1 MRPPPHVPR
10 RAVLAGAA
18 AALAA
23 PHVRAQTLA
32 KLRVGVIPVVD
43 IAPLQAAIR
52 QGYFAAEGLEIDT
65 SPAPGGA
72 ALLPALAAGTF
83 QVGFSNIVSI
93 LLGIQEGIDFRFLAG
108 SVRSGDRPPDINA
121 LVVRKGSGLATGKD
135 FEGKRLASNTRANI
149 IWLRGVSW
157 VAKTGG
163 DWRRVNMV
171 EVPFPQM
178 ADALVNNQIDGAM
191 INEPFLSNALAT
203 MGDRIE
209 RIAWTF
215 NETVPGSSIAQY
227 AAMADWLAKNGELAE
242 KFARALYRGVDW
254 VEANRGPAVDA
265 LISSYT
271 RIPVERLS
279 TIGMPVFEKAIPPA
293 SIEEVHRTMG
303 QFGIGGR
310 LPPVRELLFRTAVG

>member
-1 MRPPPHVPR
+1 MRLSR
-10 RAVLAGAA
+10 RTILATASA
-18 AALAA
+18 TLAA
-23 PHVRAQTLA
+23 PRINAQA
-32 KLRVGVIPVVD
+32 PIRLRVGIIPVVD
-43 IAPLQAAIR
+43 IAPLHAAIR

-83 QVGFSNIVSI
+83 QIGFSNIVSI
-93 LLGIQEGIDFRFLAG
+93 LLGIQEGIEFRFLAG
-108 SVRSGDRPPDINA
+108 SVRSGDRPPDING

-149 IWLRGVSW
+149 IWLRGVAW

-178 ADALVNNQIDGAM
+178 ADALVNNQIDGAL

-209 RIAWTF
+209 RIAWTISD
-215 NETVPGSSIAQY
+215 TAPGSSIAQY
-227 AAMADWLAKNGELAE
+227 AAMRDWLARNGETAE

-254 VEANRGPAVDA
+254 VEANRGPAVDE

-271 RIPVERLS
+271 RIPADRLR
-279 TIGMPVFEKAIPPA
+279 TLGMPVFEKSIPPA
-293 SIEEVHRTMG
+293 SIEEVHRAMG

-310 LPPVRELLFRTAVG
+310 LPPVRELLFRTAMG

>member
-1 MRPPPHVPR
+1 MRLSR
-10 RAVLAGAA
+10 RTALAA
-18 AALAA
+18 AAASLAA
-23 PHVRAQTLA
+23 PTVRSQTLTR
-32 KLRVGVIPVVD
+32 LRVGVIPVVD
-43 IAPLQAAIR
+43 IAPLHAAIR
-52 QGYFAAEGLEIDT
+52 QGYFAAEGLEIDM

-93 LLGIQEGIDFRFLAG
+93 LLGIQEGIGFRFLAG

-121 LVVRKGSGLATGKD
+121 LVVRKESGLATGRD
-135 FEGKRLASNTRANI
+135 FEGRRLASNTRANI

-157 VAKTGG
+157 VARTGG
-163 DWRRVNMV
+163 DWRRVSMV

-178 ADALVNNQIDGAM
+178 ADALVNNQIDGAL

-203 MGDRIE
+203 MGERIE

-215 NETVPGSSIAQY
+215 SETAPGSSIAQY
-227 AAMADWLAKNGELAE
+227 AAMQDWLARNGGTADR
-242 KFARALYRGVDW
+242 FARALYRGVDW

-271 RIPVERLS
+271 RIPVERLGG
-279 TIGMPVFEKAIPPA
+279 IGMPVFEKAIPPA

-303 QFGIGGR
+303 QFGFGGR
-310 LPPVRELLFRTAVG
+310 LPPIGDLLFRTAAG

>member
-1 MRPPPHVPR
+1 MRVSR
-10 RAVLAGAA
+10 RTALSAA
-18 AALAA
+18 AATLAA
-23 PHVRAQTLA
+23 PRINAQTVTR
-32 KLRVGVIPVVD
+32 LRVGIIPVVD
-43 IAPLQAAIR
+43 IAPLHAAIR
-52 QGYFAAEGLEIDT
+52 QNYFAAEGLEIDT

-83 QVGFSNIVSI
+83 QIGFSNIVSI
-93 LLGIQEGIDFRFLAG
+93 LLGIQEGIEFRFLAG
-108 SVRSGDRPPDINA
+108 SVRSGERPPDING

-149 IWLRGVSW
+149 IWLRGVAW

-178 ADALVNNQIDGAM
+178 ADALVNSQIDGAL

-209 RIAWTF
+209 RIAWTIS
-215 NETVPGSSIAQY
+215 ETAPGSSIAQY
-227 AAMADWLAKNGELAE
+227 AAMRDWLSRNGETAE

-254 VEANRGPAVDA
+254 VEANRGPAVDE

-271 RIPVERLS
+271 RIPVERLR
-279 TIGMPVFEKAIPPA
+279 TLGMPVFEKAIPPA
-293 SIEEVHRTMG
+293 SIEEVHRAMG
-303 QFGIGGR
+303 EFGIGGR
-310 LPPVRELLFRTAVG
+310 LPPARELLFRTAQG

>member
-1 MRPPPHVPR
+1 MILTR
-10 RAVLAGAA
+10 RAALAA
-18 AALAA
+18 AAVLAA
-23 PHVRAQTLA
+23 PHVRAQSLT

-43 IAPLQAAIR
+43 IAPLQAATR
-52 QGYFAAEGLEIDT
+52 QGFFAAEGLEIDT

-83 QVGFSNIVSI
+83 QVAFSNIVSI

-108 SVRSGDRPPDINA
+108 SVRSADRPPDINA
-121 LVVRKGSGLATGKD
+121 IVVRKGSGLATGKD

-163 DWRRVNMV
+163 DWKRVNMV

-191 INEPFLSNALAT
+191 INEPFLSSALAT

-209 RIAWTF
+209 RIAWTMSD
-215 NETVPGSSIAQY
+215 TVPGSSIAQY

-242 KFARALYRGVDW
+242 KFARALFKGVDW
-254 VEANRGPAVDA
+254 VEANRGQAVDE

-271 RIPVERLS
+271 RIPVERLR

-293 SIEEVHRTMG
+293 SIEEVHRAMG

-310 LPPVRELLFRTAVG
+310 LPATRDLLFRTAAGG